1 MKVAVLGPVEVVD
14 GEEPVDAGAPKQ
26 RAVLAALALHR
37 PRAVAVDAL
46 VDLLWGD
53 SPPPSPLSSLHGYIA
68 GLRRV
73 VEPGRAA
80 RGRPSVLVTVP
91 PGYALR
97 LADDDVDADRF
108 AATVDAAH
116 RRLAVAESSTSGA
129 LPAVPAGISRAEL
142 DAVATRLSGALA
154 LWRGTPYLELDE
166 AEAAVAERARLAELR
181 LVAIEDLAL
190 ARLALGE
197 PATVAAALEAE
208 ARRHPLRERLWALL
222 ALALGRAGRQ
232 AEAIESLQEIR
243 RALTE
248 ELGVDPGATLRAV
261 ELAVLRQE
269 LPTTHPPAPEPSDR
283 AGSIDPSSADPRDW
297 PLAGRDAELAALT
310 GLLAEARRGHTRFAL
325 LTGEPGIGKSRLTAE
340 LARQAAGAG
349 FAVLT
354 GRCSEDEGAP
364 PFWPWT
370 GVLRDLA
377 AALGSGTVREL
388 AGPDADVLPGVTG
401 PATKPVSVD
410 AERFRVFDAVARL
423 LTAAAGRT
431 PLLVVL
437 DDLHWADPSSL
448 RLVRHLTD
456 HLPETRLVLAATRRR
471 HPEPAGA
478 LAEAGVGL
486 VRRHALRLDLTGLS
500 ADGVGALVRAAG
512 DEAAADRVAAL
523 RERTDGNPF
532 FLVELLR
539 FGNAPAGQIP
549 AAVTDV
555 LARRVARLPAPTG
568 ELLRCAAVVGRE
580 YDLEVLAAVAGA
592 DPDTV
597 LDDVDPA
604 VAAGIVLEDA
614 ASGRFRFAHALVR
627 DVVYRAQPATRRAR
641 RHATVARV
649 LDGTGRLSEAARHWL
664 AAGPAHAGVA
674 WRAAARAAGQARALR
689 GHEEAVRLLA
699 AARVAQAQDG
709 ACTPGDRYDLLMA
722 HADACEWVGD
732 RDGQLEA
739 IDLACAAAVELGDV
753 ERLARAAVRT
763 PDGSMWPVRDLDVV
777 HPPAVVALRRVLRE
791 LPAADG
797 ELRCRALLTLAGE
810 LHYADAPLER
820 DALADEGLAMARRLG
835 DPDLLVWAAGTA
847 FTAVWLAGNAER
859 RWRDIEEAIRL
870 AELDAPV
877 PGQSAARQ
885 ADRTR
890 LITYRAVAA
899 QETGRIEA
907 MWADLAVARAE
918 AERLRLAFPLL
929 VVGTMDGPWLAMRG
943 RFAEAETRV
952 AELTATAE
960 RTLLPTREFFA
971 SAAAFI
977 RIWQGRAE
985 ELLPVVRTVHEA
997 HPTTSGAM
1005 FLLLLLHAG
1014 RLDEAAEVNERRVEH
1029 PASWALPFDL
1039 SVAAYA
1045 AFALARPAQ
1054 AADVYRRLA
1063 PLAGRTA
1070 SAGSGAPIG
1079 PVDAY
1084 LALAASAA
1092 GEPELARRHAADAE
1106 ALIEAWDIPVF
1117 GAWFARVSG
1126 RTAGARPTGRPRAAG
1141 G

>member
-14 GEEPVDAGAPKQ
+14 ADEPVDAGAPKQ

-53 SPPPSPLSSLHGYIA
+53 HPPPSPLSSLHGYIA

-116 RRLAVAESSTSGA
+116 RRLTPGNGD
-129 LPAVPAGISRAEL
+129 LPRVPEGLDRAEL
-142 DAVATRLSGALA
+142 DAIASRLSGALA

-190 ARLALGE
+190 VRLELGE

-232 AEAIESLQEIR
+232 AEAIDALQAIR
-243 RALTE
+243 RVLAD

-261 ELAVLRQE
+261 ELAVLRQD
-269 LPTTHPPAPEPSDR
+269 LPTTHTPDPAPRERPT
-283 AGSIDPSSADPRDW
+283 AADPRDW

-310 GLLAEARRGHTRFAL
+310 GLLAEARAGHTRFAL

-340 LARQAAGAG
+340 LARHATG

-377 AALGSGTVREL
+377 AALGPGTVREL

-401 PATKPVSVD
+401 PAVKPVSVD

-423 LTAAAGRT
+423 LTAAAART

-448 RLVRHLTD
+448 RLVRHLTE
-456 HLPETRLVLAATRRR
+456 HLPETRLVLAVTRRL

-486 VRRHALRLDLTGLS
+486 VRRQALRLDLTGLS
-500 ADGVGALVRAAG
+500 VDGVGALMRTVTGAA
-512 DEAAADRVAAL
+512 DEAAAL

-539 FGNAPAGQIP
+539 FEKGAGDIP

-555 LARRVARLPAPTG
+555 LARRVARLPAATG

-580 YDLEVLAAVAGA
+580 YDLDVLAAAAGA

-604 VAAGIVLEDA
+604 VAAGIVVEDA

-627 DVVYRAQPATRRAR
+627 DVVYRAQPAARRTR

-674 WRAAARAAGQARALR
+674 WR
-689 GHEEAVRLLA
+689 
-699 AARVAQAQDG
+699 
-709 ACTPGDRYDLLMA
+709 
-722 HADACEWVGD
+722 
-732 RDGQLEA
+732 
-739 IDLACAAAVELGDV
+739 
-753 ERLARAAVRT
+753 
-763 PDGSMWPVRDLDVV
+763 
-777 HPPAVVALRRVLRE
+777 
-791 LPAADG
+791 
-797 ELRCRALLTLAGE
+797 
-810 LHYADAPLER
+810 
-820 DALADEGLAMARRLG
+820 
-835 DPDLLVWAAGTA
+835 
-847 FTAVWLAGNAER
+847 
-859 RWRDIEEAIRL
+859 
-870 AELDAPV
+870 
-877 PGQSAARQ
+877 
-885 ADRTR
+885 
-890 LITYRAVAA
+890 
-899 QETGRIEA
+899 
-907 MWADLAVARAE
+907 
-918 AERLRLAFPLL
+918 
-929 VVGTMDGPWLAMRG
+929 
-943 RFAEAETRV
+943 
-952 AELTATAE
+952 
-960 RTLLPTREFFA
+960 
-971 SAAAFI
+971 
-977 RIWQGRAE
+977 
-985 ELLPVVRTVHEA
+985 
-997 HPTTSGAM
+997 
-1005 FLLLLLHAG
+1005 
-1014 RLDEAAEVNERRVEH
+1014 
-1029 PASWALPFDL
+1029 
-1039 SVAAYA
+1039 
-1045 AFALARPAQ
+1045 
-1054 AADVYRRLA
+1054 
-1063 PLAGRTA
+1063 
-1070 SAGSGAPIG
+1070 
-1079 PVDAY
+1079 
-1084 LALAASAA
+1084 
-1092 GEPELARRHAADAE
+1092 
-1106 ALIEAWDIPVF
+1106 
-1117 GAWFARVSG
+1117 
-1126 RTAGARPTGRPRAAG
+1126 
-1141 G
+1141 